1 MYSNTHHTKTLADL
15 LDGGRRMTAE
25 EIFSIIFPTLHILKD
40 MHRRGKVHGHISPDC
55 IVLEDNDRLLFC
67 CPLNTAAQT
76 RLLKSIQVS
85 GTSFCRMISLT
96 DSSVDFAAEAAPYRA
111 LETYMS
117 GPLTPAADVYSL
129 CAVIC
134 RAITGLPPKTAQ
146 EKMYG
151 GQPAL
156 SASDAAGSDIG
167 LTDILNKG
175 MALLPG
181 GRYADAGELAASLEI
196 YRAKV
201 RENNARTEALSH
213 LVTVLNRIA
222 SSPVR
227 LTSIL
232 RRTAAQIPEFTL
244 SSAQPTLSA
253 DFLNILVEELKKSDR
268 NFSRNNI
275 TSITFLNRL
284 EYVPLQWA
292 DVSVEGDGSI
302 AAWAEKNTANG
313 YAVYVAVFVA
323 AEGTA
328 VHTGHHCSGMFAE
341 CKNLK
346 TIDFGSNFN
355 TSASENMSSMFYMTP
370 SLLELDLSC
379 FNTSRVKNMNR
390 MFFGCRSLRGINL
403 ESFDTSHVTDMSY
416 MFCGCSQLTAL
427 KFKTFDTSN
436 VRNMQYMFCTSFNL
450 NLKKIFAAFDFS
462 KVNADNFSYIA
473 GGTSFED
480 ELINLSRS
488 LSSQPPIWQLLK
500 PLDRVRL
507 LCEDFEAK
515 YPKRY
520 STGISNVLKTG
531 LGLTDEK
538 VYLSHD
544 DTWLKSGKNGFAVT
558 DRGFVCR
565 NFSGNPQALSFK
577 DFKAVKEITPITS
590 KLSDANILAGG
601 QPIVYVTGASDTE
614 KNDLNHL
621 IQSIQKTL

>member
-1 MYSNTHHTKTLADL
+1 MYPNTHHTKTLADL

-111 LETYMS
+111 LETYMN

-379 FNTSRVKNMNR
+379 FNTSRVKNMNQ

-462 KVNADNFSYIA
+462 KVKTNNFSYIA

-500 PLDRVRL
+500 PLTG
-507 LCEDFEAK
+507 CACSAK
-515 YPKRY
+515 TLR
-520 STGISNVLKTG
+520 
-531 LGLTDEK
+531 
-538 VYLSHD
+538 
-544 DTWLKSGKNGFAVT
+544 
-558 DRGFVCR
+558 
-565 NFSGNPQALSFK
+565 
-577 DFKAVKEITPITS
+577 
-590 KLSDANILAGG
+590 
-601 QPIVYVTGASDTE
+601 
-614 KNDLNHL
+614 
-621 IQSIQKTL
+621 QSIRNATAQAFPMS